1 MPQARHESD
10 SLRVAFENGL
20 YRAYGL
26 TIRSA
31 LALPEL
37 PVATGEADVDIV
49 LGTVPH
55 VAGWRQ
61 AGPRLFGSADA
72 LRFGPTERA
81 QFLVTHG
88 RRMVIQLGPSATT
101 TVVRPFILSSGM
113 GAVLHQRAFLPL
125 HASVVASDE
134 GCVALMGHRGV
145 GKSTLAAFI
154 ATVGGAAIAD
164 DVCAVTFADGE
175 PWAWPSRQRFKLAD
189 DAVAHL
195 GLEHA
200 SAERL
205 PAGKLSVTV
214 QAPPDDGP
222 RRLRAAFIL
231 TRGTECAVRRLAM
244 AEALA
249 ALLEHTF
256 RPRHVVAL
264 GIERE
269 HFQRCASLA
278 AGIPIFALST
288 VRDLSRLGDVA
299 ALVARASSTPLTRSS
314 PALQRTAEGVSA

>member
-1 MPQARHESD
+1 MPRSRHD
-10 SLRVAFENGL
+10 GDTACIAPVNGL

-37 PVATGEADVDIV
+37 PAATGEADVDIV
-49 LGTVPH
+49 LGPVRD

-81 QFLVTHG
+81 QFMVTGG
-88 RRMVIQLGPSATT
+88 RRMVIQLGPFVTT

-125 HASVVASDE
+125 HASVVATDD
-134 GCVALMGHRGV
+134 GCVALMGHRGI

-154 ATVGGAAIAD
+154 ATAGGAAVAD
-164 DVCAVTFADGE
+164 DVCAVTFAGGE

-195 GLEHA
+195 GLEHG

-205 PAGKLSVTV
+205 PLGKLSVTV
-214 QAPPDDGP
+214 RTTPDDGP

-231 TRGTECAVRRLAM
+231 ATGAACAVRRLTM

-249 ALLEHTF
+249 ALLEHTY
-256 RPRHVVAL
+256 RPRHVIAL

-278 AGIPIFALST
+278 AAIPVHALST

-299 ALVARASSTPLTRSS
+299 ALVAQSSDTPLIRSS
-314 PALQRTAEGVSA
+314 AALQRTAEGVSA